1 MIGVMNKRLAGSATS
16 ASVCF
21 FGKKKMNGHAGSW
34 LWHEGISSNYKK
46 WNLEA
51 ISKNEESLAIDFS
64 DYLVLKVI
72 ELEKECQEIYDKE
85 RKLNK
90 MLLSLVSFWAILR

>member
-46 WNLEA
+46 
-51 ISKNEESLAIDFS
+51 
-64 DYLVLKVI
+64 
-72 ELEKECQEIYDKE
+72 
-85 RKLNK
+85 
-90 MLLSLVSFWAILR
+90 